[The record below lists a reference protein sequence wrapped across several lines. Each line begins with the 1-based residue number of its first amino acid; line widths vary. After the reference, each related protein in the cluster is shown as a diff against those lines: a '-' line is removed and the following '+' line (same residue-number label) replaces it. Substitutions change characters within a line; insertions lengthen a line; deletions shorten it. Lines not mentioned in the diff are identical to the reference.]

1 MSQQPVSIHQIQAQF
16 GTDSA
21 NYEVL
26 TDAAIRSKGVEG
38 AAVEIGVRLGGG
50 LQKIIDG
57 LVESGQTPEKPV
69 FGIDPYGNIEYYRDE
84 IFKEGRCDYTNEMR
98 DICMINLYLYCRQKN
113 VNFYMF
119 NLEDTEFFN
128 RYADGV
134 PIYAEHKSI
143 LNKYSVVHFD
153 GPHTLGALDTEIA
166 FFLERSDPGT
176 VFVFDDVEM
185 YEHAAVHN
193 QLLEHGMETAMETP
207 RKWSYVKKE
216 HVDKKWE
223 PMVGTPGWEPNAT
236 QYTPKSGPIFNYK
249 IDL

>member
-1 MSQQPVSIHQIQAQF
+1 
-16 GTDSA
+16 
-21 NYEVL
+21 
-26 TDAAIRSKGVEG
+26 
-38 AAVEIGVRLGGG
+38 
-50 LQKIIDG
+50 
-57 LVESGQTPEKPV
+57 
-69 FGIDPYGNIEYYRDE
+69 
-84 IFKEGRCDYTNEMR
+84 
-98 DICMINLYLYCRQKN
+98 MINLYLYCRQKN

-128 RYADGV
+128 RYGDGV
-134 PIYAEHKSI
+134 PVYAEHKR
-143 LNKYSVVHFD
+143 LVNKYSVVHFD
-153 GPHTLGALDTEIA
+153 GPHTLEALDTEIA
-166 FFLERSDPGT
+166 FFLERSDPGA

-185 YEHAAVHN
+185 YEHDAVHN
-193 QLLEHGMETAMETP
+193 QLLEYGMETAMETP